1 MELYTFMPALR
12 PSCMVEKKEALF
24 PIEQYLSLIPGIL
37 TGTMAWNTLQI
48 APKQPAIDEL
58 KEQQQLGR
66 IVSEVVRE
74 LEDGAT
80 QAMLNVCLPL
90 P

>member
-1 MELYTFMPALR
+1 
-12 PSCMVEKKEALF
+12 
-24 PIEQYLSLIPGIL
+24 
-37 TGTMAWNTLQI
+37 MAKNTTQI
-48 APKQPAIDEL
+48 APKQPALDEL
-58 KEQQQLGR
+58 KAQQQLGR